1 MDQRCRYQLRR
12 AAGVYWLLDMEQD
25 GLSCERPIML
35 NECGAFL
42 WQRFR
47 DGKTKEAAVQELC
60 AEYEIPPERAKA
72 DVERFIGQLKE
83 QGIL

>member
-1 MDQRCRYQLRR
+1 MKKKNRYQLRR

-60 AEYEIPPERAKA
+60 AEYEIPPE
-72 DVERFIGQLKE
+72 
-83 QGIL
+83 

>member
-1 MDQRCRYQLRR
+1 MEKRNRYQLRR

-25 GLSCERPIML
+25 GLVCERPVML

-42 WQRFR
+42 WQAFR
-47 DGKTKEAAVQELC
+47 DGKTREAIVRELC
-60 AEYEIPPERAKA
+60 GTYEISPERAKA

>member
-1 MDQRCRYQLRR
+1 MDQRSRYQLRR

-60 AEYEIPPERAKA
+60 AVDGIRPVCGLDSY
-72 DVERFIGQLKE
+72 
-83 QGIL
+83 QGFLGLLRVKL